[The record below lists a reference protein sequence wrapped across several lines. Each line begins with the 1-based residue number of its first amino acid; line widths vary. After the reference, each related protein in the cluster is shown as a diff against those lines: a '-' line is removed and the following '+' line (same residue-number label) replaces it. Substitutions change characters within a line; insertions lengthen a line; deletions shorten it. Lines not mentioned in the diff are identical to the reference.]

1 MASSM
6 ERLIM
11 RGLIYSS
18 LAAAVVMAMSGTAFA
33 NERGGYGD
41 RDETGATLTKKVKVE
56 VDVEYEGRVNVGG
69 SINVNKLGMAVVDNQ
84 QSSSMIGTSNYR
96 TDNKSQ
102 IDNAFKGASGNVG
115 ANVAAGDSNVQ
126 GNSASLAAYD
136 SADAEFV
143 MGRGYPGQSGSA
155 GGSSDAEIFSDQS
168 AGHNLTTNMG
178 HQNKSG
184 IGDGAFK
191 DAAGNIGV
199 NVVSGSGNVQAN
211 NMAAT
216 VSTGNMA
223 VATVANSQNVSH
235 NATSNTSLSATKTVA
250 YNPVYLKLNAH
261 GSYEGDSKQSN
272 DVYPEVWIDGDHN
285 PGAQKQ
291 LGHIDFDNDNKK
303 NPGKFE
309 FEEEGDIKLS
319 GSVSGY
325 IPVVNTYTSRE
336 TFNHA
341 NINGGAFN
349 GAVGNIG
356 VNVASGTNNLQANNL
371 SLAAGFAK

>member
-1 MASSM
+1 
-6 ERLIM
+6 M

-33 NERGGYGD
+33 DYRGD
-41 RDETGATLTKKVKVE
+41 KDETGATLTKKVKAE
-56 VDVEYEGRVNVGG
+56 VDVEYEGNVRVGG
-69 SINVNKLGMAVVDNQ
+69 FINVNKLGMAVVDNQ
-84 QSSSMIGTSNYR
+84 QSSTMIGTTNSR
-96 TDNKSQ
+96 TENKSK
-102 IDNAFKGASGNVG
+102 IDGSFKDASGNVG

-136 SADAEFV
+136 QVDAEFV
-143 MGRGYPGQSGSA
+143 MGRNQQQGTP

-168 AGHNLTTNMG
+168 ASQNWTSNHG
-178 HQNKSG
+178 HQNEAG
-184 IGDGAFK
+184 VGGGAFK
-191 DAAGNIGV
+191 DAAGNIGA

-211 NMAAT
+211 NMAAA

-223 VATVANSQNVSH
+223 VATVANSQHVSK
-235 NATSNTSLSATKTVA
+235 NLTENKSLSATKTVD
-250 YNPVYLKLNAH
+250 YNPIYLKLNAK
-261 GSYEGDSKQSN
+261 GDYEGTSKQSN
-272 DVYPEVWIDGDHN
+272 NVYPEIWKDGDH
-285 PGAQKQ
+285 PDGGS
-291 LGHIDFDNDNKK
+291 LWGHIDYDNQDDDGSKDS
-303 NPGKFE
+303 KFE
-309 FEEEGDIKLS
+309 FKEEGDIALH
-319 GSVSGY
+319 GSVTGY

-341 NINGGAFN
+341 TIDGGSFN